1 MKNLIMLSLLLTMGC
16 VNTDP
21 LDRTSYFDPD
31 KTYCPNGTIQYCT
44 GANKRNL
51 TCHCVNSISLPDR
64 L

>member
-1 MKNLIMLSLLLTMGC
+1 MLSLLLTMGC

-21 LDRTSYFDPD
+21 LDRTSYFEPD
-31 KTYCPNGTIQYCT
+31 KTYCPNGTIQVCA